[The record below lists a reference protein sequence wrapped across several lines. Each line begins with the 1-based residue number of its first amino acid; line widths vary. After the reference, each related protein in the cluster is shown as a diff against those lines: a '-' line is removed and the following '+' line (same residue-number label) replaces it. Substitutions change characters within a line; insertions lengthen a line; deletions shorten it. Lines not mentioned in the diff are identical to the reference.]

1 MAEREYEHEEY
12 DEVDGEYIEDIDGG
26 EEVVDEDF
34 FDEDDEVE
42 EVDSEFFE
50 MHGDEE
56 YEEYS
61 ENRASVSWGAVLS
74 VVAAL
79 ILAVALCV
87 VGGRALFAAQ
97 QDTGITGKTWVIE
110 GSFVDVTPDLE
121 TKDNVARY
129 KGTLPVDERID
140 GKTYRSN
147 LKDRQ
152 KVSRGEEIEF
162 RGSQTGIVSSDF
174 PREVSALL
182 VETGDNQLEVI
193 RTGEKGSLHEVDEG
207 TVGRQKLI
215 GWVSFIGA
223 LLVLI
228 GGGYVGVI
236 LTRRARQQALESEY
250 EGEEDLELD

>member
-79 ILAVALCV
+79 ILAV
-87 VGGRALFAAQ
+87 
-97 QDTGITGKTWVIE
+97 DM
-110 GSFVDVTPDLE
+110 
-121 TKDNVARY
+121 
-129 KGTLPVDERID
+129 
-140 GKTYRSN
+140 
-147 LKDRQ
+147 
-152 KVSRGEEIEF
+152 
-162 RGSQTGIVSSDF
+162 
-174 PREVSALL
+174 
-182 VETGDNQLEVI
+182 
-193 RTGEKGSLHEVDEG
+193 
-207 TVGRQKLI
+207 
-215 GWVSFIGA
+215 
-223 LLVLI
+223 
-228 GGGYVGVI
+228 
-236 LTRRARQQALESEY
+236 
-250 EGEEDLELD
+250 

>member
-162 RGSQTGIVSSDF
+162 RGSQTGMVSSDF

-193 RTGEKGSLHEVDEG
+193 RTGEMGQLYWCFACSHWWRLCGCYFD
-207 TVGRQKLI
+207 
-215 GWVSFIGA
+215 S
-223 LLVLI
+223 
-228 GGGYVGVI
+228 
-236 LTRRARQQALESEY
+236 TRSTASS
-250 EGEEDLELD
+250 